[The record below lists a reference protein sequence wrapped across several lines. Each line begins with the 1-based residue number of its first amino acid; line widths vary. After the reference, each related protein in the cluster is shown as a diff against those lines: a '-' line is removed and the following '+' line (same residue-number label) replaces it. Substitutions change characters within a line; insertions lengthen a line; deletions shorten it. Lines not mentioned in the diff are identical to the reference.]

1 MSGADPVEGPVEDS
15 SDRTVLAGRYRLD
28 ERIGVGAMGEV
39 WRARDL
45 RLERDV
51 AVKRVRLDGHVEAAA
66 QARFRREAVAMAG
79 VSHPNVVSVYDSG
92 TDEGDGV
99 VTGPTAYLVMALL
112 DGPSCADLV
121 RAGRSLSLGEVER
134 IGAGVARGLA
144 AAHAAGVVHRDI
156 KPSNV
161 VLDRG
166 VATIVDFG
174 IARLEHETTSTLTA
188 PQTTIGTAAYMSP
201 EQALGRPVGPPSD
214 VYSLGAL
221 LVALASGAPPFGAAN
236 SLALMRAH
244 IDDAPPP
251 LADLRDDAPPR
262 LVELVDRMLA
272 KTPAERP
279 TASEVAHV
287 LEGGSPPTEV
297 QAAAGAV
304 PPATATR
311 VLPPPTRAYAPAAPV
326 AAVASAGS
334 PVPGTPRTPPGPG
347 GARPARRGGGLWW
360 LVAAAALVLALVVGA
375 NALRGPG
382 DDGAD
387 ADGTAAP
394 TSTPTTSIVTS
405 VVTPTQEATTE
416 PVAPPPPPEDSDGDG
431 DGDDE
436 GSAGDLA
443 AAVSAVEASIS
454 AVADDKARESLTK
467 AWQSAGSGLQGA
479 NAAEKLREL
488 QREADKLLEKDEVTA
503 AERDAVSGAVED
515 LIGLL

>member
-1 MSGADPVEGPVEDS
+1 MSGADPGADPG
-15 SDRTVLAGRYRLD
+15 DRMVLAGRYRLD

-112 DGPSCADLV
+112 DGPSCADLI
-121 RAGRSLSLGEVER
+121 RQGRSLSLGEVER
-134 IGAGVARGLA
+134 LGAGVARGLA

-161 VLDRG
+161 VVDRG

-174 IARLEHETTSTLTA
+174 IARLEHEATSTLTA

-201 EQALGRPVGPPSD
+201 EQALGKPVGPPSD

-221 LVALASGAPPFGAAN
+221 LIALASGAPPFGAAN

-244 IDDAPPP
+244 IDDSPPS

-262 LVELVDRMLA
+262 LVDLVDRMLA
-272 KTPAERP
+272 KSPAERP

-287 LEGGSPPTEV
+287 LEGGSLPTEV
-297 QAAAGAV
+297 VAAAGAV
-304 PPATATR
+304 PPGTATR
-311 VLPPPTRAYAPAAPV
+311 VHPPPTRAYAPAGSVPP
-326 AAVASAGS
+326 AGS
-334 PVPGTPRTPPGPG
+334 APPGAAPPG
-347 GARPARRGGGLWW
+347 AGAAPPARRGGGLWW
-360 LVAAAALVLALVVGA
+360 LLAAAALVLALVVGA
-375 NALRGPG
+375 NALRGPSDG
-382 DDGAD
+382 DAD
-387 ADGTAAP
+387 AEGTVTA
-394 TSTPTTSIVTS
+394 TSTPTTSIVTQ
-405 VVTPTQEATTE
+405 VVTPTQDATTE
-416 PVAPPPPPEDSDGDG
+416 PVAPPSPPGDG
-431 DGDDE
+431 DGGTE
-436 GSAGDLA
+436 GEGDGEGDLA
-443 AAVSAVEASIS
+443 AAVSAVGASID
-454 AVADDKARESLTK
+454 AVADDTARASLAK

-488 QREADKLLEKDEVTA
+488 QREADKLLEKDQLTA
-503 AERDAVSGAVED
+503 AERDAVSRAVED